1 MAQNIV
7 NYADNPT
14 GPELLDD
21 YLAKEQEN
29 ILSSNSG
36 IQRPSYASAGTAW
49 IDTSV
54 TPWLYKIY
62 DGSEDVVFGSI
73 NPTTHSFITSGINE
87 TNLVHKNETETITG
101 VKTFQNQAL
110 YQSTTSTSAGTYID
124 FIQSIN
130 GSRRGTIR
138 TRYNSDGSYEIV
150 LGSNGTDAS
159 APEGVSVK
167 RSGSTIATKTPTP
180 TDTTTTI
187 GTQIASTG
195 WVNTVGN
202 NVVHLTGNETIS
214 GNKTLSGTTT
224 MATATV
230 TGTLN
235 IPGGKIWI
243 A

>member
-1 MAQNIV
+1 MVQNIV

-73 NPTTHSFITSGINE
+73 NPTTHSFIASGLNE
-87 TNLVHKNETETITG
+87 TNLVHKTGIETITG
-101 VKTFQNQAL
+101 VKTFRDDILAQGNITL
-110 YQSTTSTSAGTYID
+110 GTSTNTWGKQLQFRDTTGKRIARIQPMAID
-124 FIQSIN
+124 TSNNRVGIWVNNADNTVEKGISI
-130 GSRRGTIR
+130 
-138 TRYNSDGSYEIV
+138 D
-150 LGSNGTDAS
+150 SNGTTYAPTPS
-159 APEGVSVK
+159 AGDN
-167 RSGSTIATKTPTP
+167 STKIATT
-180 TDTTTTI
+180 
-187 GTQIASTG
+187 A
-195 WVNTVGN
+195 WVNDLN
-202 NVVHLTGNETIS
+202 NSVVHKTGDETIS
-214 GNKTLSGTTT
+214 GVKTFNGAVTIT
-224 MATATV
+224 TATV